1 MLCIALAGLM
11 LAAAGVGTVKIPVR
25 DVARIMG
32 SWLLSKDCP
41 EIKGSHIFIVLN
53 VRLPRILLSAIVGA
67 ALALG
72 GTCLQ
77 GVFGNPMADPYVM
90 GSSTGA
96 AFGATLGI
104 VLGLNQGLLGL
115 GTTSVFA
122 FCGALGTTA
131 LVYKLAVTGDRVS
144 TTSILLAGIVVS
156 SILSSA
162 ISLLMLFNHQQLAR
176 AVTWTM
182 GSFNGANWQQ
192 VWVVLVP
199 MVIGTGIL
207 LSQARELN
215 ALVMGEEDAQS
226 LGVPV
231 ERVKKIVLIAASFLA
246 ACAVSVSGIIGFVG
260 LIVPHLCRLI
270 FGADHRMLLPTT
282 AVGGGIFLLLCDT
295 LARTAIKGVEI
306 PVGVVT
312 SLFGGPFF
320 LYLLRR
326 TK

>member
-1 MLCIALAGLM
+1 
-11 LAAAGVGTVKIPVR
+11 
-25 DVARIMG
+25 
-32 SWLLSKDCP
+32 
-41 EIKGSHIFIVLN
+41 
-53 VRLPRILLSAIVGA
+53 
-67 ALALG
+67 
-72 GTCLQ
+72 
-77 GVFGNPMADPYVM
+77 
-90 GSSTGA
+90 
-96 AFGATLGI
+96 
-104 VLGLNQGLLGL
+104 
-115 GTTSVFA
+115 
-122 FCGALGTTA
+122 
-131 LVYKLAVTGDRVS
+131 
-144 TTSILLAGIVVS
+144 
-156 SILSSA
+156 
-162 ISLLMLFNHQQLAR
+162 
-176 AVTWTM
+176 M